1 MTFIQ
6 KCYSKEK
13 IEMEFTIIFLI
24 LGAVFLTTA
33 VMLIISATMD
43 GWEDRIKIVS
53 ACSALVFGML
63 FILAAIGNNEQEV
76 ENKNTEEKYNTC
88 VDAGY
93 DVYIDDQE
101 IDASKI
107 IFEPDEYK
115 VKFDDKKKE
124 VILQEKS
131 LR

>member
-1 MTFIQ
+1 
-6 KCYSKEK
+6 
-13 IEMEFTIIFLI
+13 MEFTIIFLI

-76 ENKNTEEKYNTC
+76 KDKNIEEKYNAC
-88 VDAGY
+88 VNAGY
-93 DVYIDDQE
+93 SVYMDGQE
-101 IDASKI
+101 IDGSKI
-107 IFEPDEYK
+107 IFEADEYK
-115 VKFDDKKKE
+115 VKFDDSNKE
-124 VILQEKS
+124 INLQEKQ
-131 LR
+131 

>member
-1 MTFIQ
+1 MTFTQ

-13 IEMEFTIIFLI
+13 IEMEFTLFFIFGI
-24 LGAVFLTTA
+24 VFLVIA
-33 VMLIISATMD
+33 GISIIASIISGYTD
-43 GWEDRIKIVS
+43 YLFGS
-53 ACSALVFGML
+53 LALVIFGGL
-63 FILAAIGNNEQEV
+63 LISAAVDSHEKEI
-76 ENKNTEEKYNTC
+76 ENKNTEEKYNIC

-93 DVYIDDQE
+93 DVYMDGQE

-115 VKFDDKKKE
+115 VKFDDKKKK